1 MAKPPNYTIVARLS
15 SRMSYVCYKKNI
27 TKDEGTHSESD
38 ESNVEGPSKRENQ
51 NFGIVKRISVCYI
64 FAFGSLYLKEG
75 SEKNLSISSKF
86 SHVIHLTTQNVE
98 ADGYHP
104 TCPSELPFLTSF

>member
-38 ESNVEGPSKRENQ
+38 ESNVEGPSKREN
-51 NFGIVKRISVCYI
+51 
-64 FAFGSLYLKEG
+64 
-75 SEKNLSISSKF
+75 
-86 SHVIHLTTQNVE
+86 
-98 ADGYHP
+98 
-104 TCPSELPFLTSF
+104 

>member
-1 MAKPPNYTIVARLS
+1 MAKPPNYTVEARQI

-51 NFGIVKRISVCYI
+51 NFVIVKRISFCT
-64 FAFGSLYLKEG
+64 LKEG
-75 SEKNLSISSKF
+75 FEKNLSIFSEF
-86 SHVIHLTTQNVE
+86 SHVIHLTTQNVK